1 MCSAFRGNIRTR
13 MDLCPPIRRGRLDL
27 VSTWTTRRPA
37 LGDDLIELRLPN
49 LSDAHVLH
57 YYTTVAGG
65 LSGSWVPLRHGD
77 SLQACAA
84 LVGDW
89 LAGWRN
95 DESVHGPA
103 LVMVPSGETRLIG
116 QVGLGDL
123 GDDVVELVY
132 GVAPEHRGRGFASH
146 AARLVG
152 RWLVDDD
159 PGRVVELRIGADH
172 VESQRVATRA
182 GFVRAGTIVSEVPST
197 GETFEDLRYVM
208 RAG

>member
-1 MCSAFRGNIRTR
+1 
-13 MDLCPPIRRGRLDL
+13 
-27 VSTWTTRRPA
+27 V
-37 LGDDLIELRLPN
+37 IELRLPD
-49 LSDAHVLH
+49 LADAHVLH
-57 YYTTVAGG
+57 SYTTVPGG
-65 LSGSWVPLRHGD
+65 LSGSWVPLRQGA
-77 SLQACAA
+77 SLQTCAA

-95 DESVHGPA
+95 DESFYGLA
-103 LVMVPSGETRLIG
+103 LVMVPSGENRLVG

-132 GVAPEHRGRGFASH
+132 GVAPDHGGRGFASH

-182 GFVRAGTIVSEVPST
+182 GFVRAGTIVSDVAST
-197 GETFEDLRYVM
+197 GETFDDLHYVM